1 MNKINKRLTSLLN
14 GGYLPRP
21 GVPLAAAETIS
32 IKTLCTYIF
41 AEPETKSIS
50 LTIQKEK
57 KQILALVEKIR
68 EIMSLRVKIS
78 L

>member
-1 MNKINKRLTSLLN
+1 MINKKNNNKKPHTSLLN

-41 AEPETKSIS
+41 
-50 LTIQKEK
+50 
-57 KQILALVEKIR
+57 
-68 EIMSLRVKIS
+68 VKPYNQF